1 MNLPSGKEGM
11 DGRGRLKKSPDNGAS
26 WARRDL
32 QVFSFSFIINML
44 FTYNYT
50 GDGRGVNN
58 LIFDD
63 TNSGKLKYSHGNIP
77 MYESDSW
84 E

>member
-32 QVFSFSFIINML
+32 QVFSFPFIINIL
-44 FTYNYT
+44 HLLKYR
-50 GDGRGVNN
+50 GDGRGAH
-58 LIFDD
+58 
-63 TNSGKLKYSHGNIP
+63 NSY
-77 MYESDSW
+77 YECVLR
-84 E
+84 